1 MRSLLTRLLIVAAAF
16 VIALLAAEALL
27 RLLDLAPTSSV
38 MTVNAR
44 QFERI
49 PGIFA
54 PNQRL
59 VDNRLPA
66 LPHQVSIDSLGFRGP
81 HFPRRKPPGEL
92 RIVMAGDSFTYGD
105 GVHDWQTIPTYLERA
120 LRGHCSQVRVIN
132 AGLPGAA
139 ILDELEMIRRA
150 LPLEPDV
157 IVLLFTENDETQMAE
172 DSYWAGL
179 AANREAKSRFP
190 LSVVYP
196 VLRRTALWN
205 LALEVR
211 ARLRARQTRAAL
223 AQAANGAPAP
233 GRPAP
238 AAAASGPVA
247 GDSAADSSGTRGDP
261 RDALRS
267 AYLDALRTVRD
278 SLARFEGN
286 FLFASLPMHTT
297 ITDSTRHE
305 DAAWAVKGARTLGIN
320 AIDLTPVLA
329 ATRLPAESLY
339 LLPHDGHT
347 SAQGHAVAAAS
358 LAGHLVEHAPALT
371 QCVRPPADTKISSN

>member
-1 MRSLLTRLLIVAAAF
+1 MRSVFTRLLIVAAALA
-16 VIALLAAEALL
+16 VALLAAEALL

-38 MTVNAR
+38 VTANAR

-59 VDNRLPA
+59 VDNRLPE
-66 LPHQVSIDSLGFRGP
+66 LPHRVSIDSLGFRGA

-105 GVHDWQTIPTYLERA
+105 GVHDWQTIPAYLERA
-120 LRGHCSQVRVIN
+120 LRGSCPQARVIN

-139 ILDELEMIRRA
+139 VLDELEMIRRA

-172 DSYWAGL
+172 DSYWEGL
-179 AANREAKSRFP
+179 AANRAAKSRFP

-196 VLRRTALWN
+196 MLRRTALWN

-211 ARLRARQTRAAL
+211 ARLRARQTQAAV
-223 AQAANGAPAP
+223 AQAAEATPAP
-233 GRPAP
+233 KP
-238 AAAASGPVA
+238 AAPTAPGPGWTD
-247 GDSAADSSGTRGDP
+247 GDSAADSSGTKDDP
-261 RDALRS
+261 RAMLRS
-267 AYLDALRTVRD
+267 AYLEALHTVRD
-278 SLARFEGN
+278 SLARFESD
-286 FLFASLPMHTT
+286 FVFASFPMHTT
-297 ITDSTRHE
+297 ITDSTRQE
-305 DAAWAVKGARTLGIN
+305 DAAWAVRGARTLGIN

-339 LLPHDGHT
+339 LLPHDGHA
-347 SAQGHAVAAAS
+347 SAQGNAVAAAS
-358 LAGHLVEHAPALT
+358 LAAHLIEHAPALGR
-371 QCVRPPADTKISSN
+371 CVRPAAKIK